1 MIASRAGMA
10 GVAAVVAVAGVVAR
24 AAGMAARWGTRFA
37 AAFPFTLRLRACGVY
52 LFAVVLCYLAAAY
65 LGEFFAVFAT
75 VFIVLPLVSLVLL
88 LIAAAGLRYAQHFSN
103 EQPVKGQELQY
114 RCIIENGSALPLPR
128 VRARFRAIRPAGGG
142 ATAGSDAAA
151 AGVVRGADGSDSG
164 ERDSGDGI
172 ATYLPGH
179 QFVEREQTVQL
190 PYRGIYSVGLDRIE
204 LSDTLQ
210 LFSVRPRVRVREF
223 RVYPR
228 ILPISEFQPGTERRL
243 GTSEVGSLGNLPDY
257 SLFNQL
263 REYRPGESVRHL
275 AWKKF
280 ASTGVPVVK
289 EYDSTSEPAVSIYVD
304 LRPVPS
310 GAEDVLLTEDVTVE
324 ALVALVNHF
333 LKRNLPV
340 TVRAAGRTSYEF
352 IGDHASDFGR
362 FYESTFELLFVSDI
376 SAARLYESHLETGMN
391 TEVNSMF
398 FITHLLDPELLIL
411 LDEQRSS
418 NFQVTLIHN
427 QTAEPAERHAGY
439 FNRLREQGTR
449 VVALRGSTTITA
461 DLEAHDEAG

>member
-1 MIASRAGMA
+1 MIAYRAAM
-10 GVAAVVAVAGVVAR
+10 VAR
-24 AAGMAARWGTRFA
+24 AAGEAALWGRRFA
-37 AAFPFTLRLRACGVY
+37 AAFPFTVKLRACGVY
-52 LFAVVLCYLAAAY
+52 LFAGVLAYLAAAY

-75 VFIVLPLVSLVLL
+75 VFILLPLVSLTIL
-88 LIAAAGLRYAQHFSN
+88 LIAAAGLRYNQHFSN

-128 VRARFRAIRPAGGG
+128 VRARFRAIRPATGGG
-142 ATAGSDAAA
+142 GT
-151 AGVVRGADGSDSG
+151 
-164 ERDSGDGI
+164 ESGDAGGDAGASRTTGRDGGGI
-172 ATYLPGH
+172 LTYLPGH

-190 PYRGIYSVGLDRIE
+190 PYRGIYTVGLDRIE
-204 LSDTLQ
+204 IGDTLQ
-210 LFSVRPRVRVREF
+210 LFNVRPRVRAREF

-228 ILPISEFQPGTERRL
+228 ILPIGEFQPGTERRL

-280 ASTGVPVVK
+280 ASTGIPVIK

-310 GAEDVLLTEDVTVE
+310 SAEDVLLTEDVTVE

-340 TVRAAGRTSYEF
+340 TVRAASRTSYEF

-362 FYESTFELLFVSDI
+362 FYESTFDLLFVSDI
-376 SAARLYESHLETGMN
+376 SAARLYETHLETGMN

-427 QTAEPAERHAGY
+427 QTAEPAGRHAGY

-461 DLEAHDEAG
+461 DLEAHDEAS

>member
-1 MIASRAGMA
+1 MSSRLAPTPLQWGA
-10 GVAAVVAVAGVVAR
+10 RLVAQ
-24 AAGMAARWGTRFA
+24 
-37 AAFPFTLRLRACGVY
+37 FPFTLRLRACGIY
-52 LFAVVLCYLAAAY
+52 LFAIVIGYLAAAY
-65 LGEFFAVFAT
+65 LGTFFAVFAT
-75 VFIVLPLVSLVLL
+75 VFILLPLISLLLL
-88 LIAAAGLRYAQHFSN
+88 LIASAGLRYSQHFSN

-128 VRARFRAIRPAGGG
+128 VRALFRAIRP
-142 ATAGSDAAA
+142 TADAAH
-151 AGVVRGADGSDSG
+151 DGG
-164 ERDSGDGI
+164 TGDG
-172 ATYLPGH
+172 AASRSLLTYLPGH
-179 QFVEREQTVQL
+179 QYVEREQTVQL
-190 PYRGIYSVGLDRIE
+190 PYRGIYTVGLDRIE
-204 LSDTLQ
+204 LGDTLQ
-210 LFSVRPRVRVREF
+210 LFTVRPRVKVREF

-228 ILPISEFQPGTERRL
+228 ILPISSFEPGSERRL
-243 GTSEVGSLGNLPDY
+243 GTSEVGSLGTLPDY

-310 GAEDVLLTEDVTVE
+310 AAPDVLLTEDVTVE

-333 LKRNLPV
+333 LQRNLPV
-340 TVRAAGRTSYEF
+340 TVRAASRDPYEF
-352 IGDHASDFGR
+352 IGDHSSDFAR

-376 SAARLYESHLETGMN
+376 SAARLYETHLETGMN

-398 FITHLLDPELLIL
+398 FITHLLDPEVLLL
-411 LDEQRSS
+411 LEEQRAS

-427 QTAEPAERHAGY
+427 QTAEAGDSHGAY
-439 FNRLREQGTR
+439 FSRLREQGTR
-449 VVALRGSTTITA
+449 VVTLRSAGSIVA
-461 DLEAHDEAG
+461 DLEAGHEEG

>member
-1 MIASRAGMA
+1 MIAYRAAM
-10 GVAAVVAVAGVVAR
+10 VAR
-24 AAGMAARWGTRFA
+24 AAGEAALWGRRFA
-37 AAFPFTLRLRACGVY
+37 AAFPFTVKLRACGVY
-52 LFAVVLCYLAAAY
+52 LFAGVLAYLAAAY

-75 VFIVLPLVSLVLL
+75 VFILLPLVSLTIL
-88 LIAAAGLRYAQHFSN
+88 LIAAAGLRYNQHFSN

-128 VRARFRAIRPAGGG
+128 VRARFRAIRPATGGG
-142 ATAGSDAAA
+142 GTESGDAGDAA
-151 AGVVRGADGSDSG
+151 GASRTTGRDGG
-164 ERDSGDGI
+164 GI
-172 ATYLPGH
+172 LTYLPGH

-190 PYRGIYSVGLDRIE
+190 PYRGIYTVGLDRIE
-204 LSDTLQ
+204 IGDTLQ
-210 LFSVRPRVRVREF
+210 LFNVRPRVRAREF

-228 ILPISEFQPGTERRL
+228 ILPIGEFQPGTERRL

-280 ASTGVPVVK
+280 ASTGIPVIK

-310 GAEDVLLTEDVTVE
+310 SAEDVLLTEDVTVE

-340 TVRAAGRTSYEF
+340 TVRAASRTSYEF

-362 FYESTFELLFVSDI
+362 FYESTFDLLFVSDI
-376 SAARLYESHLETGMN
+376 SAARLYETHLETGMN

-427 QTAEPAERHAGY
+427 QTAEPAGRHAGY

-449 VVALRGSTTITA
+449 VVALRGSTTIAA
-461 DLEAHDEAG
+461 DLEAHDEAS

>member
-1 MIASRAGMA
+1 MSS
-10 GVAAVVAVAGVVAR
+10 GVAAA
-24 AAGMAARWGTRFA
+24 AARWGALVA
-37 AAFPFTLRLRACGVY
+37 ARFPFTFRLRACGIY
-52 LFAVVLCYLAAAY
+52 LFAAVLTYLAAAY

-75 VFIVLPLVSLVLL
+75 VFIVLPIASLIIL
-88 LIAAAGLRYAQHFSN
+88 LIAAAGLRYNQHFSN

-128 VRARFRAIRPAGGG
+128 VRAVFRAILPSAGG
-142 ATAGSDAAA
+142 ASETA
-151 AGVVRGADGSDSG
+151 AGIPARGHGSTG
-164 ERDSGDGI
+164 TGDGRDGML
-172 ATYLPGH
+172 TYLPGH
-179 QFVEREQTVQL
+179 QYVEREQTVQL
-190 PYRGIYSVGLDRIE
+190 PYRGIYTVGLDRIE

-210 LFSVRPRVRVREF
+210 LFTVRPPVRVREF

-228 ILPISEFQPGTERRL
+228 ILPISDFQPGTERRL
-243 GTSEVGSLGNLPDY
+243 GTSETGSLGNLPDY
-257 SLFNQL
+257 SLFNHL
-263 REYRPGESVRHL
+263 REYRRSESVRHL

-304 LRPVPS
+304 LRPVPD

-333 LKRNLPV
+333 LQRNLPV
-340 TVRAAGRTSYEF
+340 TVRAASRTIYEF

-362 FYESTFELLFVSDI
+362 FYESTFDLLFVSDI
-376 SAARLYESHLETGMN
+376 SAARLYETHLESGMN

-398 FITHLLDPELLIL
+398 FITHRLDGEIL
-411 LDEQRSS
+411 LLLEEQHTS

-427 QTAEPAERHAGY
+427 QTAEPAEQYAGY

-449 VVALRGSTTITA
+449 VVALRSAATITA
-461 DLEAHDEAG
+461 DLETHDDAA

>member
-1 MIASRAGMA
+1 MIAYRAAM
-10 GVAAVVAVAGVVAR
+10 VAR
-24 AAGMAARWGTRFA
+24 AAGEAALWGRQFA
-37 AAFPFTLRLRACGVY
+37 AAFPFTVKLRACGVY
-52 LFAVVLCYLAAAY
+52 LFAGVLAYLAAAY
-65 LGEFFAVFAT
+65 LGEFFAVFAA
-75 VFIVLPLVSLVLL
+75 VFILLPLVSLTIL
-88 LIAAAGLRYAQHFSN
+88 LIAAAGLRYNQHFSN

-128 VRARFRAIRPAGGG
+128 VRARFRAIRPATGGG
-142 ATAGSDAAA
+142 GTEFGDAAGD
-151 AGVVRGADGSDSG
+151 AGASRTTGRDGG
-164 ERDSGDGI
+164 GI
-172 ATYLPGH
+172 LTYLPGH

-190 PYRGIYSVGLDRIE
+190 PYRGIYTVGLDRIE
-204 LSDTLQ
+204 IGDTLQ
-210 LFSVRPRVRVREF
+210 LFNVRPRVRAREF

-228 ILPISEFQPGTERRL
+228 ILPIGEFQPGTERRL

-280 ASTGVPVVK
+280 ASTGIPVIK

-310 GAEDVLLTEDVTVE
+310 SAEDVLLTEDVTVE

-340 TVRAAGRTSYEF
+340 TVRAASRTSYEF

-362 FYESTFELLFVSDI
+362 FYESTFDLLFVSDI
-376 SAARLYESHLETGMN
+376 SAARLYETHLETGMN

-427 QTAEPAERHAGY
+427 QTAEPAGRHAGY
-439 FNRLREQGTR
+439 FNQLREQGTR

-461 DLEAHDEAG
+461 DLEAHDEAS

>member
-1 MIASRAGMA
+1 MIAR
-10 GVAAVVAVAGVVAR
+10 VAGE
-24 AAGMAARWGTRFA
+24 AALWGARFA
-37 AAFPFTLRLRACGVY
+37 AGFPFTMRLRACGVY
-52 LFAVVLCYLAAAY
+52 LFAVVLSYLAAAY
-65 LGEFFAVFAT
+65 LGAFFAVFAT
-75 VFIVLPLVSLVLL
+75 VFIVLPLASLVLL
-88 LIAAAGLRYAQHFSN
+88 LIASAGLRYSQHFSN

-128 VRARFRAIRPAGGG
+128 VRARFRAIRPAAGG
-142 ATAGSDAAA
+142 AA
-151 AGVVRGADGSDSG
+151 AGSGPAGMARGADGA
-164 ERDSGDGI
+164 GDGGDGML
-172 ATYLPGH
+172 TYLPGH

-190 PYRGIYSVGLDRIE
+190 PYRGIYTVGLERIE
-204 LSDTLQ
+204 ISDTLQ
-210 LFSVRPRVRVREF
+210 LFNVRPRIRVREF

-280 ASTGVPVVK
+280 ASTGIPVVK

-310 GAEDVLLTEDVTVE
+310 SAEDVLLTEDVTVE

-340 TVRAAGRTSYEF
+340 TVRAASRSSYEF

-362 FYESTFELLFVSDI
+362 FYESTFDLLFVSDI
-376 SAARLYESHLETGMN
+376 SAARLYETHLETGMN

-427 QTAEPAERHAGY
+427 QTAEPADRHAGY

-449 VVALRGSTTITA
+449 VVALRGSTTIAA
-461 DLEAHDEAG
+461 DLEVHDEAS